1 MIIKKYLKPP
11 PRLEWHCSFK
21 RRKHRYG
28 KTVNPSGSTKQSSN
42 ITASTKHL
50 CHPPPLSLL
59 NQNCHMGVSLNG
71 GTPRTPQNDHFQQEN
86 QWLFGTTILG
96 NPHLGTSVSVL
107 VASFGTPS
115 QASSLPLD
123 RSGDLDPQPVPSTAV
138 SSSPLANLCSFF
150 QGQWSIGYTIS
161 DRLRWWQPFN
171 STLTTL
177 ASAGQLCQKTPSS
190 Q

>member
-1 MIIKKYLKPP
+1 MCGLYVYTPSNYWLVVEPTHLKNMGQIEAGMIIKKYLKPP

-71 GTPRTPQNDHFQQEN
+71 GTPRTPQNDHF
-86 QWLFGTTILG
+86 
-96 NPHLGTSVSVL
+96 
-107 VASFGTPS
+107 
-115 QASSLPLD
+115 
-123 RSGDLDPQPVPSTAV
+123 
-138 SSSPLANLCSFF
+138 
-150 QGQWSIGYTIS
+150 
-161 DRLRWWQPFN
+161 
-171 STLTTL
+171 
-177 ASAGQLCQKTPSS
+177 
-190 Q
+190 